1 MTQEKYFILTGNA
14 VFFTAKYNTKR
25 STAEERGAAFLHI
38 ISLPVYIIVS
48 AFQIVSVAHPKVR
61 HCSVGRRHRVESQ
74 SQGHSTDA

>member
-1 MTQEKYFILTGNA
+1 MTQEKHFILNDNV

-25 STAEERGAAFLHI
+25 STAKERGAASLHI

-61 HCSVGRRHRVESQ
+61 HCSVGRRHRIEGQ
-74 SQGHSTDA
+74 NQGHSTGA